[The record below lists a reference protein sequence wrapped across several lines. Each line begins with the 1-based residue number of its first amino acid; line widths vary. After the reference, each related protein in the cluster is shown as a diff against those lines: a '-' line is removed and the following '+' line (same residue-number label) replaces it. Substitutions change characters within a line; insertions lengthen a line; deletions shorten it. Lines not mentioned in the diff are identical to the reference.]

1 MNAVGAAAVLA
12 HGAVARDELR
22 TSWGGDPL
30 ALLAVGALVLAY
42 AAGARAAGS
51 RAPLAALVRRR
62 AGFGAVAVLVLL
74 VSLASPLDAAAS
86 TVFSAHMVQHLL
98 LTAVAAPLL
107 VLAAPVATI
116 RRVLPLRRAD
126 QVLVPAAR
134 LVARIPWWPL
144 AATSVGLGVL
154 SVWHVPALYEA
165 ALRSDLVHGLE
176 HATLLGGATLLW
188 SAVLGAA
195 RRRQMLWS
203 AASLGLSALHG
214 SALGALLAL
223 STRPWYGSHAEGA
236 EGWGIDPLADQQVA
250 GAIMW
255 VPTAAVHLGVLALL
269 LHRWFRSA
277 GERTPSPTAA
287 RAPTGPRARPTGAAA
302 SEGP

>member
-1 MNAVGAAAVLA
+1 MTDIGAPMVLA
-12 HGAVARDELR
+12 HGAVARDGLW

-30 ALLAVGALVLAY
+30 ALLAVGTLVVAY
-42 AAGARAAGS
+42 AAGANAA
-51 RAPLAALVRRR
+51 RHRTPLAALVRRR
-62 AGFGAVAVLVLL
+62 ATSGAAAVLVLL
-74 VSLASPLDAAAS
+74 VSLASPLDAAAG

-116 RRVLPLRRAD
+116 RRVLPLRWAD
-126 QVLVPAAR
+126 PLLVAAAR
-134 LVARIPWWPL
+134 GVARIAWWPL
-144 AATSVGLGVL
+144 AATSAGLGVL
-154 SVWHVPALYEA
+154 SVWHIPALYEA

-176 HATLLGGATLLW
+176 HVTLLGGAALLW

-195 RRRQMLWS
+195 RRRQVLWS
-203 AASLGLSALHG
+203 AGALGLSALHA

-223 STRPWYGSHAEGA
+223 SPRPWYGSHAEGA
-236 EGWGIDPLADQQVA
+236 ASWGIDPLADQQVA

-269 LHRWFRSA
+269 LHRWFRA
-277 GERTPSPTAA
+277 AEQRAPSPTVAG
-287 RAPTGPRARPTGAAA
+287 APTDPRPRRGGAAA
-302 SEGP
+302 CGGP